1 MGSPNLSLLI
11 HDMENLGSSHYQ
23 SIIVN
28 RGEKSKYQRERQY
41 FIVTMEENLCYMY
54 FTKIKNN
61 CKKIQ
66 VTVIAMK
73 YLD

>member
-11 HDMENLGSSHYQ
+11 HDMENLGSSYYQ

-28 RGEKSKYQRERQY
+28 RGKKSKYQRERQY

-61 CKKIQ
+61 WKKIQ
-66 VTVIAMK
+66 VPVIAMK